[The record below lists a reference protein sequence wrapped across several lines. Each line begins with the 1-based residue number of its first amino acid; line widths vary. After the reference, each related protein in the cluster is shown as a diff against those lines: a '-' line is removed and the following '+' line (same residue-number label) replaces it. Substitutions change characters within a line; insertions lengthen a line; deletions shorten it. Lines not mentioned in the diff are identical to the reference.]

1 MKRILLIGIT
11 LSIIATLA
19 HPALISTFS
28 YQSFKGR
35 YLIYGGGL
43 GDPYTPT
50 SKNKRIAYWIKG
62 YAAQQMFNAISPD
75 LRNVCGA
82 DGEQRIRQRAEI
94 VCMSHMRD
102 GYSCNFGFDLQSGRS
117 IGGSIC

>member
-1 MKRILLIGIT
+1 MHRALMMVIALT
-11 LSIIATLA
+11 IIAALA
-19 HPALISTFS
+19 HPASGWTFS
-28 YQSFKGR
+28 YQPFQGR

-50 SKNKRIAYWIKG
+50 SSSKRIAYWIKG
-62 YAAQQMFNAISPD
+62 NVAQKIFNAIGPD

-94 VCMSHMRD
+94 VCMSHKRD